1 MFFVVRITAAI
12 RMTVVQTILVIST
25 TIMRITPAISQIIMW
40 IALAFLF
47 FWFFH
52 EGTFTQG
59 ILCEYEWEII
69 GISEQ
74 DALTKITYLLA
85 QLSWYLW
92 SSLTTIM
99 SFLCLFN
106 CRLIYWFLVFNAVL
120 AVSSELLCQLE
131 PFLAQFIFRC
141 RGFKI

>member
-1 MFFVVRITAAI
+1 MRITAAI

-25 TIMRITPAISQIIMW
+25 TIMRIAPAISQTVRW

-47 FWFFH
+47 F
-52 EGTFTQG
+52 
-59 ILCEYEWEII
+59 LCEYEWEII

-85 QLSWYLW
+85 QLSWYFW
-92 SSLTTIM
+92 SSLTTM
-99 SFLCLFN
+99 LSFICLFN
-106 CRLIYWFLVFNAVL
+106 CRLIDWFLVFNAVL
-120 AVSSELLCQLE
+120 AVSSELLSQLE